1 MYSFTHSTQ
10 LLIIYYN
17 WGIKLLKSLHNKR
30 TQLVQ
35 RRVRWGSQATR
46 DGRKCSQRWDPELKV
61 GICPINNYGKRMR
74 LQETESVPQILS
86 AHVGNNPDLIRIEIS
101 TEVILKRKLCSS
113 YKTML
118 IR

>member
-1 MYSFTHSTQ
+1 
-10 LLIIYYN
+10 
-17 WGIKLLKSLHNKR
+17 
-30 TQLVQ
+30 
-35 RRVRWGSQATR
+35 
-46 DGRKCSQRWDPELKV
+46 
-61 GICPINNYGKRMR
+61 MR